1 MLYWLWVTEIPLCRL
16 LFYLGFLSLAV
27 TIDRAE
33 GKGFEHL
40 YTSLLLPTT
49 HKHLDISWKFCN
61 LDGYLVFLIARYLI
75 NKLLLDNTSHTFIIS
90 VTYCTAMIRFST
102 LALCGLMCFS
112 QHRAKRILS
121 SSRVSFLSKSTASKG
136 LALAIMVSTANGLRH
151 MISQS
156 QLSSHGKLR

>member
-1 MLYWLWVTEIPLCRL
+1 MLYWLWVIEIPLCRL

-61 LDGYLVFLIARYLI
+61 LDGYLVFLIAPYLI

-90 VTYCTAMIRFST
+90 ITYCTAMIRFST
-102 LALCGLMCFS
+102 LALCGLILCLLVSIEPSEFCL
-112 QHRAKRILS
+112 HHGCLS
-121 SSRVSFLSKSTASKG
+121 SVSLRLRRV
-136 LALAIMVSTANGLRH
+136 
-151 MISQS
+151 
-156 QLSSHGKLR
+156 